1 VRTEPD
7 GFDKDTLIELLRDRY
22 LLEVAALTFVPYG
35 IDSWSYVATGR
46 DGDRCF
52 VKLTH
57 DDSTSVV
64 TAWEMPLMAALAAAK
79 ILVPRPIADRDG
91 AYVNALGHGEVRV
104 LEYLPGRTLEHE
116 TEWPDA
122 ILGRVADAVAGIHAS
137 TNIVRHLVPRVEDFD
152 LPFIPGLT
160 ATLAAV
166 DKADGLRARDK
177 TVSALREL
185 VVPRA
190 SDLNQAIARLMRLRD
205 FTSVRR
211 SEEVLCHT
219 DIWGSN
225 LMLSDDGEMHVLDW
239 DGALI
244 GPPERDLFMFA
255 GTSFFPAAR
264 LAWFLDRY
272 GAVFRPERLDAEAFG
287 FYLYRR
293 NLEDLAWFVAA
304 IAEGRD
310 EAMAPETML
319 AIVADLLSEI
329 TPMEGLIDRVREVLT
344 ARPALAVRPSRHPGP
359 H

>member
-1 VRTEPD
+1 MRTEPD
-7 GFDKDTLIELLRDRY
+7 GFDKSTLIELLRDRY

-35 IDSWSYVATGR
+35 IDSWSFVATGR
-46 DGDRCF
+46 DGNRCF

-57 DDSTSVV
+57 DESTSAAS
-64 TAWEMPLMAALAAAK
+64 AWEMPLMAALATAR
-79 ILVPRPIADRDG
+79 IPVPRPIADRDG
-91 AYVNALGHGEVRV
+91 AYMNALGPSRVRV

-122 ILGRVADAVAGIHAS
+122 ILGPVAEAVAGIHAS
-137 TNIVRHLVPRVEDFD
+137 TNGVRHLVPKVEDFE

-160 ATLAAV
+160 TTLAAF
-166 DKADGLRARDK
+166 DKADGFPAEDK
-177 TVSALREL
+177 TVSALVEL

-190 SDLNQAIARLMRLRD
+190 RDLNQAIARLQRLRD
-205 FTSVRR
+205 FTSSRR
-211 SEEVLCHT
+211 SDQLLCHT

-225 LMLSDDGEMHVLDW
+225 LMLSDDGAMHVLDW

-264 LAWFLDRY
+264 LAWVLDRY
-272 GAVFRPERLDAEAFG
+272 EAVFRPERLDEEAFG

-304 IAEGRD
+304 IAEARY
-310 EAMAPETML
+310 EAMAPKTML

-329 TPMEGLIDRVREVLT
+329 TPMEGLIDRVGEVLT
-344 ARPALAVRPSRHPGP
+344 ARRGADG
-359 H
+359 